1 MNILLWLDEDQ
12 LRDVVIFDPI
22 SYFVS
27 PATIIISKL
36 TPTKDDS
43 TTHETEI
50 HRQTRL
56 LHREEY
62 LEMTSKGIV
71 ADVLLPQLLIQYNDR
86 IPKIVRLMVKYG
98 LLVPIVSMMTSTSSS
113 KGKESVDIHS
123 TILPYVN
130 EYIAP
135 ALLPDVDLNSPMLG
149 KYNDIY

>member
-1 MNILLWLDEDQ
+1 MNILLLLDEDQ

-71 ADVLLPQLLIQYNDR
+71 ADILLPQLLIQYNDR
-86 IPKIVRLMVKYG
+86 ISKIVRLMVKYG

-113 KGKESVDIHS
+113 KDKPIGD

-135 ALLPDVDLNSPMLG
+135 ALLPDVILTLLC
-149 KYNDIY
+149 